1 VRCLPLT
8 ARASNLTLQPPL
20 HINALAHSAQK
31 GLLAVAG
38 PDGYLC
44 VLPAGMEGKEEAK
57 PLKGHVGD
65 VLDVKFFPSG
75 EVRSLSLL

>member
-1 VRCLPLT
+1 V
-8 ARASNLTLQPPL
+8 
-20 HINALAHSAQK
+20 
-31 GLLAVAG
+31 VAG

-57 PLKGHVGD
+57 LFKGHVGD

-75 EVRSLSLL
+75 EVRPPLTQIVGILRYRLYYLHPLISQFGSGASMGPILGF